1 MKKQIRNWILAL
13 CHEPYDNNE
22 IVALNFGI
30 YEIESGYCLY
40 LTGAKTYDAS
50 NDDWACS
57 IDYEP
62 QINYLTINS
71 KMKWKQ
77 FLSVIYMI
85 ISDYLNDPQISKSL
99 IFNNKVV
106 TIGFDDGQL
115 LRIK

>member
-1 MKKQIRNWILAL
+1 MKEQIRNWILAL
-13 CHEPYDNNE
+13 CHERYDNNE

-30 YEIESGYCLY
+30 YEINSGYCLY
-40 LTGAKTYDAS
+40 LTGSKTYDAS

-77 FLSVIYMI
+77 FLCVIYMI
-85 ISDYLNDPQISKSL
+85 ISETSGQHSVS
-99 IFNNKVV
+99 NKACTKR
-106 TIGFDDGQL
+106 TIN
-115 LRIK
+115 

>member
-1 MKKQIRNWILAL
+1 MNIHLRK
-13 CHEPYDNNE
+13 
-22 IVALNFGI
+22 F
-30 YEIESGYCLY
+30 S
-40 LTGAKTYDAS
+40 
-50 NDDWACS
+50 
-57 IDYEP
+57 
-62 QINYLTINS
+62 YLTINS